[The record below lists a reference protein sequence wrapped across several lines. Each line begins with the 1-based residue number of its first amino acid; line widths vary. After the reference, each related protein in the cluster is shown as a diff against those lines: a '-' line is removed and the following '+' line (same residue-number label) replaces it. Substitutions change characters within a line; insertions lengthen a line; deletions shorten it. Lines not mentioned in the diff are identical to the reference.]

1 MNTRYRMYISPPG
14 LCVALPGNKAEM
26 DSHRAQNSGPILL
39 ILHLTTRLL
48 ERVTPV
54 LCMCVHTVCEIVCV
68 RLTKCACVSTECG
81 GIGLYNKWMCVACAR
96 ACCGRHVGDVRR
108 CGADEGH
115 VWEKEGSDSEKVSWS
130 GFIMGHSR
138 GQALALIDLWVMR
151 RAQPRGPLEG
161 SLGCKYNSVFL
172 LHTRDRDTDKGGSD
186 RRRGTGGKEIT
197 CLFLSFTFWS
207 FLSVLLTV

>member
-1 MNTRYRMYISPPG
+1 MYISSPG

-26 DSHRAQNSGPILL
+26 DSHRAKTLDQSYSSFTSPLGSWREW
-39 ILHLTTRLL
+39 HQF
-48 ERVTPV
+48 
-54 LCMCVHTVCEIVCV
+54 CACVCTCEIVCV
-68 RLTKCACVSTECG
+68 HLTKCACVSTECG
-81 GIGLYNKWMCVACAR
+81 GIGLHNKRMCVACAR
-96 ACCGRHVGDVRR
+96 ACCGRHVGDMRR
-108 CGADEGH
+108 WGADEGH

-138 GQALALIDLWVMR
+138 RQALALIDLWVMQ

-172 LHTRDRDTDKGGSD
+172 LHTLDRDTDKGGSD

-197 CLFLSFTFWS
+197 CLFLSVTFWS
-207 FLSVLLTV
+207 FLSPFLCITDCII